1 MRESR
6 QHPIQLDGVD
16 CVSNSTLRRCS
27 TSAVVRPGTM
37 DVHLASCVPRRI
49 SSQSLQMNLDVWL
62 SLTRQSADQT
72 YPLWPRP
79 CAHTQRYHRDSS
91 LRLSCNLGRCVTSSF
106 CGSLFSA
113 GVLRDPNA
121 FRPFS
126 RVDCCVQPDIKLGMI
141 VHPFPSLEVQQNLR
155 AIPRHVCPTT
165 FRLGQPAN
173 VEYNTMPTTCWF
185 GLHTAPMSENSI
197 CR

>member
-1 MRESR
+1 MVWIASR
-6 QHPIQLDGVD
+6 I
-16 CVSNSTLRRCS
+16 LRP
-27 TSAVVRPGTM
+27 A
-37 DVHLASCVPRRI
+37 DVLPRRLFAQGKWMCTLPAV
-49 SSQSLQMNLDVWL
+49 SQGGSARKVSKCDLDVWL
-62 SLTRQSADQT
+62 SLKRQSASKT

-155 AIPRHVCPTT
+155 AIPRHVCPTA
-165 FRLGQPAN
+165 FRLCQPAN
-173 VEYNTMPTTCWF
+173 VEYHTMPTTCWF